1 MATFMSD
8 GGMVERAEP
17 RVEAAIGLWEEAEK
31 EGEFRFM
38 VYRFVEKLTITEPKE
53 EEEGQEE
60 EQEGVTQTFAFI
72 QRVRSLNHLTTNDS
86 FEGTGMVDFLDAAG
100 AHLLA
105 SPPAFTTTARAV
117 RLKLV
122 P

>member
-1 MATFMSD
+1 
-8 GGMVERAEP
+8 
-17 RVEAAIGLWEEAEK
+17 VEAAIGVWEEAEK

-38 VYRFVEKLTITEPKE
+38 FYRFIENLTITEPKE